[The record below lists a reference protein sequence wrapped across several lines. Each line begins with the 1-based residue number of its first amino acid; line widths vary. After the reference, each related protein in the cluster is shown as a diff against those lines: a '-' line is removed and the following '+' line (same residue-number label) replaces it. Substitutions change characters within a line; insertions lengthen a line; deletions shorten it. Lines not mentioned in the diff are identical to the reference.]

1 MLTFVSAFG
10 KGAETDGG
18 VLVLNEKNLLLESLN
33 RPWLLIE
40 FYAPWCGHCQKME
53 PVYSET
59 AKML

>member
-1 MLTFVSAFG
+1 MSYKLIISLISMLTFVSAFG

-40 FYAPWCGHCQKME
+40 FYAPWW
-53 PVYSET
+53 
-59 AKML
+59 